1 KAAFMDYALCAKA
14 PSEICTLS
22 LRDALPIC
30 HRLRPGDQSRFH
42 YELAAPHLKPHF
54 RVLEAACGDGAGT
67 RFLAER
73 VAELVAVD
81 LEAGQLPRLR
91 GLRARKAPGVA
102 LAADA
107 SRLPFPDASFDAIPS
122 FETIQ
127 HSAPEAC
134 PDSFARVPR

>member
-81 LEAGQLPRLR
+81 LEARSEEHTSELQSRENIVCRRL
-91 GLRARKAPGVA
+91 LEKKKVA
-102 LAADA
+102 W
-107 SRLPFPDASFDAIPS
+107 F
-122 FETIQ
+122 
-127 HSAPEAC
+127 
-134 PDSFARVPR
+134 